1 MGYKTNCFR
10 SFLLGTIAS
19 SIVAISLP
27 SLIHAEIRTIVAD
40 AVYVMGD
47 GETPTFA
54 EAMCLQKAKQTALE
68 QAGTYVESYTHVRN
82 LDVTVDEIKTIA
94 GGVLETD
101 VVQKDRTLLKDGGE
115 RFYTKIRARIT
126 TDRIED
132 LARRIKTGGAVEENK
147 KVLDTY
153 ARLDKELEL
162 LKRQIAETKTDNE
175 KELALD
181 RIREVEKQFRQVRS
195 TELALFKRIVSGDE
209 LSEQVNKALL
219 AKQKKKEEE
228 QKRRDWQDR
237 AVKDVLELLQGN
249 GLTALIDSPQTE
261 VYLDQPERVTLGFP
275 VTVKVSDQF
284 KRTLTDLEKSYSGNV
299 PVSVEFQ
306 IEEILKKLTLS
317 LRVSLSNGH
326 EYTSEVHELH
336 FKSPR
341 SYDLKSVFREG
352 PAKILAQVEIPRS
365 FVPHV
370 RSVEGQIAMK
380 EPVSTVDDDY
390 RNDPTCQRANG
401 LPCGTLP

>member
-1 MGYKTNCFR
+1 M
-10 SFLLGTIAS
+10 SFDTRPHILPTVFSGALVALLLWAPGATQ
-19 SIVAISLP
+19 
-27 SLIHAEIRTIVAD
+27 AEVRVIVAD
-40 AVYVMGD
+40 SIYVMGD
-47 GETPTFA
+47 GETPIFA
-54 EAMCLQKAKQTALE
+54 EAMCLQKAKQAALE

-94 GGVLETD
+94 GGILETE
-101 VVQKDRTLLKDGGE
+101 VIQKDRTLLKDGGE

-132 LARRIKTGGAVEENK
+132 LARRIKTGGAVDENK
-147 KVLDTY
+147 RVLDTY
-153 ARLDKELEL
+153 ARLDKELEMF
-162 LKRQIAETKTDNE
+162 KRQITETKTDNE
-175 KELALD
+175 RELALD

-219 AKQKKKEEE
+219 AKQKQKEEE

-237 AVKDVLELLQGN
+237 AVKNVLDLLQN
-249 GLTALIDSPQTE
+249 DGLTVLIEPPQTE

-284 KRTLTDLEKSYSGNV
+284 KQTLSDLVKSYSGDV
-299 PVSVEFQ
+299 PVAVESQ
-306 IEEILKKLTLS
+306 IEGILKRLTLS
-317 LRVSLSNGH
+317 LLLSLSNGQ
-326 EYTSEVHELH
+326 EYTSDNYELH

-352 PAKILAQVEIPRS
+352 PSRSFVQIEIPRS

-370 RSVEGQIAMK
+370 RSVEGRIAMK
-380 EPVSTVDDDY
+380 
-390 RNDPTCQRANG
+390 
-401 LPCGTLP
+401 